1 MTGSAQAGSTASRQ
15 PARRAFAPDTP
26 VSKSEPLAGCSARL
40 RLVIRAGLAAALTF
54 KVVSAP
60 VALALETDQ
69 YAAWTHPLEDAAA
82 VINARFKLE
91 IARAL
96 DDLGRNPPQSI
107 TCGAIA
113 KAVQRRLSFSIFQPI
128 ELWVVQSPL
137 VDQFPPRGSEAAQS
151 KRQSIYSDHGPF
163 DVGMWLPLAPT
174 IEVAGVRLGTDKLA
188 HFVSSGWKYRNAFL
202 RHANRG
208 QSEEE
213 AVRAAIHWGIFEERG
228 INGTL
233 ASGIFSRADL
243 EADYQGMRFYLALCG
258 GPDPL
263 LAVDGGRWRLRRSF
277 DVSEYVTPEWD
288 ESYQTCIYS
297 RSRWRKVRPEIVERC
312 PLLAQPAV
320 RQRFESYR
328 ARDRVT
334 PTESVLTGLV
344 AAGKLPDPAPFELE
358 TVCPAA
364 ASLPPRSSQPWAILV
379 SRGNG
384 EDAALTT
391 RLEALEHDRTRRSFA
406 LWSIGFAD
414 PRSAFAALGVLS
426 ASLPRTSDCR
436 SVCDLRGPT
445 LQLALGSTGS
455 QVAVGWARVIAETGE
470 NGRLLADVY
479 LAYGVR
485 GVIVRTWRDSAR
497 AEANRTLA
505 GIEGAFTI
513 TRVSFIASLLRRLGS
528 DGHRSRWLASV
539 GLGLGF

>member
-1 MTGSAQAGSTASRQ
+1 VRESAQAESTASRQ
-15 PARRAFAPDTP
+15 PARRAFALDTP
-26 VSKSEPLAGCSARL
+26 FPKREPLAASSARL
-40 RLVIRAGLAAALTF
+40 RLVTRTALAAVLSF
-54 KVVSAP
+54 NVMSAP

-82 VINARFKLE
+82 VINARFNLE
-91 IARAL
+91 ITRAL
-96 DDLGRNPPQSI
+96 DDLDRNPAQSI
-107 TCGAIA
+107 TCEAIA
-113 KAVQRRLSFSIFQPI
+113 KAVQRRLSFEIFQPI

-137 VDQFPPRGSEAAQS
+137 VDQFPLRGSEAAQF
-151 KRQSIYSDHGPF
+151 KRHSIYRDHGPF

-174 IEVAGVRLGTDKLA
+174 IEVAGVRFGTDKLA
-188 HFVSSGWKYRNAFL
+188 HFVSSGWKYRNAFF
-202 RHANRG
+202 RHARRG
-208 QSEEE
+208 RSEEE

-277 DVSEYVTPEWD
+277 DVREYVTPEWD

-334 PTESVLTGLV
+334 PTESVLTRLV
-344 AAGKLPDPAPFELE
+344 TAGKLPDPALFELE
-358 TVCPAA
+358 TICPAA
-364 ASLPPRSSQPWAILV
+364 ASLPPRSSQPWTTPV
-379 SRGNG
+379 SRTSG
-384 EDAALTT
+384 EDTALPA
-391 RLEALEHDRTRRSFA
+391 RLEALEHDRSRRSFT

-414 PRSAFAALGVLS
+414 PRSVFAALGVLS
-426 ASLPRTSDCR
+426 ASLPRTSDCH

-445 LQLALGSTGS
+445 VHLALGSTGG
-455 QVAVGWARVIAETGE
+455 QVAVGWARAIAETGE
-470 NGRLLADVY
+470 NGRILADVY

-485 GVIVRTWRDSAR
+485 GVIVRTWGDTSR

-528 DGHRSRWLASV
+528 DGLRGRWRVSA